1 MPIPSPKKVMKEE
14 PETIKVET
22 RPGHPTL
29 KLKYTYLIKSETEH
43 LPYDLVLDAVN
54 DGIRGMC
61 ITRVFPDIVKRKLG
75 EADVPVI
82 WLSST
87 AKEECVRPKDLEKLS
102 LMIEQ
107 FMETGPCIILLDG
120 IDYLMTNN
128 EFKSVLRL
136 IEILADLISVHDS
149 ILLVTM
155 PPGAI
160 DENYLHLIERGM
172 DEII

>member
-1 MPIPSPKKVMKEE
+1 MPIPSPKKVMKEDS
-14 PETIKVET
+14 ETSKVET
-22 RPGHPTL
+22 RQGHPTL
-29 KLKYTYLIKSETEH
+29 KLTYTYLIKSDTEQ
-43 LPYDLVLDAVN
+43 LPFDLVLDAVGE
-54 DGIRGMC
+54 GIRGMC

-75 EADVPVI
+75 DADIPVV

-87 AKEECVRPKDLEKLS
+87 AKEECIRPRDLEKLS

-120 IDYLMTNN
+120 VDYLMTNN

-136 IEILADLISVHDS
+136 IEILADLISVHNS

-160 DENYLHLIERGM
+160 DEDCLHLIERGM